1 MPTFIGFNTI
11 GQNKKF
17 TLTDFDL
24 VKRDLLNA
32 LNIQQGQLP
41 GRPQYGTTIWS
52 FIFENQTVEVEQ
64 NIVKEIERVVRSDPR
79 VNVIDV
85 VFFPLINGMR
95 IEISVQIVTSTTV
108 ETLSVLFDE
117 QSSSATY
124 V

>member
-24 VKRDLLNA
+24 IKRDLLNA

-41 GRPQYGTTIWS
+41 GRPQYGTTVWS
-52 FIFENQTVEVEQ
+52 YIFENQTVEVEQ
-64 NIVKEIERVVRSDPR
+64 NITKEIQRVITSDPR
-79 VNVIDV
+79 VNVVDI

-95 IEISVQIVTSTTV
+95 IEISVQIVPSTSV
-108 ETLSVLFDE
+108 EQLALVFDQ
-117 QSSSATY
+117 QSGRATY
-124 V
+124 D

>member
-41 GRPQYGTTIWS
+41 GRPQYGTIIWS
-52 FIFENQTVEVEQ
+52 FIFENQTVDVEQ
-64 NIVKEIERVVRSDPR
+64 KIVKEIERVASSDPR
-79 VNVIDV
+79 VNVVDV
-85 VFFPLINGMR
+85 TFFPLINGMR
-95 IEISVQIVTSTTV
+95 IEIAVQIVTSTSV

-117 QSSSATY
+117 QSRRATY

>member
-24 VKRDLLNA
+24 IKRDLLNA

-41 GRPQYGTTIWS
+41 GRPQYGTTVWS
-52 FIFENQTVEVEQ
+52 YIFENQTVEVEQ
-64 NIVKEIERVVRSDPR
+64 NITKEIQRVITSDPR
-79 VNVIDV
+79 VSVVDI

-95 IEISVQIVTSTTV
+95 IEISVQIVPSTSV
-108 ETLSVLFDE
+108 EQLSVIFDQ
-117 QSSSATY
+117 QSGRATY
-124 V
+124 D

>member
-24 VKRDLLNA
+24 IKRDLLNA

-41 GRPQYGTTIWS
+41 GRPQYGTTVWS
-52 FIFENQTVEVEQ
+52 YIFENQTVEVEQ
-64 NIVKEIERVVRSDPR
+64 NITKEIQRVITSDPR
-79 VNVIDV
+79 VSVVDI

-95 IEISVQIVTSTTV
+95 IEISVQIVPSTSV
-108 ETLSVLFDE
+108 EQLSLVFDQ
-117 QSSSATY
+117 QSGRATY
-124 V
+124 D